1 MKPPVGQIPR
11 FLKAKRPEPAIGP
24 ASQGL
29 RPCPPQK
36 RTTPKGAFRRPLP
49 ALPPP
54 TVPHRVP
61 PPGPYPGGP
70 QSSGTSP
77 SRHASSTNLQAIG
90 TNPWPPAAENSF
102 PGANFGV
109 PSAEPKP
116 FPEGSRPSSPQ
127 GVSVPYPFPVETV
140 QHEQAAGTVLFTFHQ
155 PLVAWAEEALGANPA
170 CPSLPCNPGQS
181 GGTNAPS
188 DLGGALSPPGAAHL
202 APSPFHDGLHKSLTR
217 GLPEGPPPTH
227 DGLGS
232 PRGLPNPPPQRHF
245 PGQGYG
251 VNGVGTSP
259 ASLDTELPTPGPPPT
274 HLPQLWDSTAAPY
287 PTPTLGPAAATR
299 TAFFEGQQLRLPH
312 SPPCPGP
319 PCLQPPGR
327 IPTKWGY

>member
-1 MKPPVGQIPR
+1 M
-11 FLKAKRPEPAIGP
+11 
-24 ASQGL
+24 
-29 RPCPPQK
+29 
-36 RTTPKGAFRRPLP
+36 
-49 ALPPP
+49 
-54 TVPHRVP
+54 
-61 PPGPYPGGP
+61 
-70 QSSGTSP
+70 
-77 SRHASSTNLQAIG
+77 
-90 TNPWPPAAENSF
+90 
-102 PGANFGV
+102 
-109 PSAEPKP
+109 
-116 FPEGSRPSSPQ
+116 
-127 GVSVPYPFPVETV
+127 
-140 QHEQAAGTVLFTFHQ
+140 FTFHQ

-312 SPPCPGP
+312 SPPLPWSPVLTTPGP
-319 PCLQPPGR
+319 NSHQMGVLSQLTFPRGSSEWQGDSQGTLGALNTIPRPGETVSALRSSPGQPGSSPRLLGYGGMKDPGTQPLFFGGAQPQVSPQGALSLPPPR
-327 IPTKWGY
+327 VVGASPSESPLPSPATNTASSSTCSSLSPIRVGHS